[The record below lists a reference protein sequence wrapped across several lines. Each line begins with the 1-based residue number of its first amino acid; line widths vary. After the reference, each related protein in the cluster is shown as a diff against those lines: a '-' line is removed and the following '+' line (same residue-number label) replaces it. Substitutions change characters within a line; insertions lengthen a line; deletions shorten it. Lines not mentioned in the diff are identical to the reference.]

1 MFFCGDLEDDQH
13 RQRWTQWCTSHEF
26 RIGRHAIRPFV
37 YAGSSSYDWVC
48 TEDPSEMM
56 TNFVSAYSAGANT
69 EENWTR

>member
-1 MFFCGDLEDDQH
+1 MMQ
-13 RQRWTQWCTSHEF
+13 SHEF

-37 YAGSSSYDWVC
+37 YAGSSSYDWVR

-69 EENWTR
+69 EENWTQ